1 MTPAIPPAPAKKSN
15 VLLWILIGVGG
26 FFALILVL
34 VVAGGLFLAHKV
46 KQGNFEVKSADGSVQ
61 IGGPAKL
68 PTWVPDYPGSNP
80 QNGFVAQGRDGRSGT
95 FTYKTK
101 DSVDHVAKYY
111 RDQLEGSG
119 FKIVSVLNSGS
130 NQVITAQDSVKLH
143 TVVVVAA
150 LEDKATSVSLTYS
163 SK

>member
-1 MTPAIPPAPAKKSN
+1 MTPPVPPMPAKKSN

-46 KQGNFEVKSADGSVQ
+46 KQGNFEMKSADGSVQ
-61 IGGPAKL
+61 IGGAAKL
-68 PTWVPDYPGSNP
+68 PAWVPDYPGSNP
-80 QNGFVAQGRDGRSGT
+80 QNSFTAQSKDGRKGT

-101 DSVDHVAKYY
+101 DAAVHVAKFY

-119 FKIVSVLNSGS
+119 YKIVSVLNSKS
-130 NQVITAQDSVKLH
+130 SQVITAQDSVNLH
-143 TVVVVAA
+143 TIVVVAA
-150 LEDKATSVSLTYS
+150 LEDNATTVSVTYS

>member
-1 MTPAIPPAPAKKSN
+1 MTPPAPPPAKKSN

-26 FFALILVL
+26 FLALLVVV

-46 KQGNFEVKSADGSVQ
+46 KQGHFEVKSADGSVQ

-68 PTWVPDYPGSNP
+68 PAWVPDYPGSNP
-80 QNGFVAQGRDGRSGT
+80 QNGFVAQGRDGHSGT
-95 FTYKTK
+95 FTFKAK
-101 DSVDHVAKYY
+101 DSVDHVARYY

-119 FKIVSVLNSGS
+119 FKIVSVLNSNS
-130 NQVITAQDSVKLH
+130 NQVVTAQDSVKLH

-150 LEDKATSVSLTYS
+150 LEDNATTVSVTYS